1 VRDRTH
7 GHREQKERAHEE
19 PAPTRVHDRPYLN
32 KQRFSL
38 VHQVHNLDDAERQR
52 VITCV
57 GELRRTI
64 EPSFEAVVR
73 AWDDMEK
80 RRDLHG
86 ELACAF
92 LWSSLEQQQRKRAPA
107 PAPPQ
112 PLPSASPQRPAPS
125 AGRTSERAPERQAE
139 RPTERAPERLR
150 PSPAT
155 RPDRAPDRASL
166 TAVSPDA
173 RQRPPQAPREPTLA
187 HLPPDLKG
195 ALPPIQ
201 ARHVDRLLDPKE
213 LPLRKAAA
221 ERAVDVAKTHLR
233 KDPENVAAKDV
244 LAAWQKETARELAAK
259 KAGQPLDI
267 KDAVDHPAFASLFL
281 AAHRRTAPAPAPAP
295 TERVVPPDVV
305 ERRSRPLP
313 SERERQMALE
323 RLKALPEA
331 KREQIVAAA
340 HGLMLDGKTTRQ
352 EARETLPAALDALKR
367 DASREHAI
375 HALTLTAIANV
386 RTVDEYLSALEG
398 AHPRTALDTM
408 RTQALVTAQ
417 NHADEAGLSLRDSV
431 ASRFVDA
438 ALRDAVSGEH
448 REDTAVLALVLDAL
462 RQQDAVDPAW
472 EDVGRAL
479 AGDLEYAA
487 FMRGDDASSSV
498 D

>member
-1 VRDRTH
+1 MRDRAH
-7 GHREQKERAHEE
+7 GHRDQKERAHEE

-52 VITCV
+52 VITRV

-64 EPSFEAVVR
+64 EPSFDAVVR

-80 RRDLHG
+80 KRDLHG
-86 ELACAF
+86 QLACAF
-92 LWSSLEQQQRKRAPA
+92 LWSSLEQQQRRRAPA
-107 PAPPQ
+107 PAPQQ
-112 PLPSASPQRPAPS
+112 PLPPASPQRPAPS
-125 AGRTSERAPERQAE
+125 AGRASDRAPE
-139 RPTERAPERLR
+139 PSPERLR
-150 PSPAT
+150 PSPEA
-155 RPDRAPDRASL
+155 RPDRAPA
-166 TAVSPDA
+166 AAMSPDA
-173 RQRPPQAPREPTLA
+173 RKRPPQAPREPSLE

-201 ARHVDRLLDPKE
+201 ARHIDRLLDPEE

-221 ERAVDVAKTHLR
+221 ERAVDVAKTHFR
-233 KDPENVAAKDV
+233 KDPDNVAAKDV

-259 KAGQPLDI
+259 KAGQPLVI

-281 AAHRRTAPAPAPAP
+281 AAHRRTAPAPSVK
-295 TERVVPPDVV
+295 VVQPDVV
-305 ERRSRPLP
+305 ERRARPLP
-313 SERERQMALE
+313 SERESQMALE

-352 EARETLPAALDALKR
+352 EARATLPAALDALKR

-386 RTVDEYLSALEG
+386 RTVDEYLNALEG

-417 NHADEAGLSLRDSV
+417 THADEAGLSLRDSV
-431 ASRFVDA
+431 TSRFVDG
-438 ALRDAVSGEH
+438 ALRDAVSGER

-487 FMRGDDASSSV
+487 FMRGDYASYSV